1 MQVEDLLKDYPAFQQ
16 YSRNGLELELQFQK
30 AERLPEN
37 VLDWAFTLCK
47 SNMEEFY
54 NGAWGWSDATKREE
68 LSASEARFLVAYTKV
83 GLHEL
88 ARKQPGHLQFHHIPH
103 VPQQLDI
110 RLEATQLDLPQKLP
124 HQLPCMTCTAS
135 FAVASDWLSPMHT

>member
-16 YSRNGLELELQFQK
+16 YSRNGLELELHFQK

-54 NGAWGWSDATKREE
+54 NGAWGWNDTTKREE
-68 LSASEARFLVAYTKV
+68 LSASDARFLIAHTKV
-83 GLHEL
+83 GLPSSCMQI
-88 ARKQPGHLQFHHIPH
+88 ADKQPGNTSL
-103 VPQQLDI
+103 L
-110 RLEATQLDLPQKLP
+110 
-124 HQLPCMTCTAS
+124 C
-135 FAVASDWLSPMHT
+135 LSNSSQG